1 MPDDDLTLEPAGPAR
16 AALVWLH
23 GLGAA
28 AADFADLARS
38 LGIPGL
44 RVLLPQA
51 PTRRVAVFA
60 GMPAPAWC
68 NLVPRPDG
76 SILSERG
83 GLEETARRVRATLDR
98 QAAAGIAR
106 LAVGGYSQGAAA
118 ALYCALTR
126 PDGLAAAAGMSGY
139 LPQDAW
145 LTEHADARGF
155 RLPYFLAHGRRDAVV
170 PHRYGTASRD
180 WLRARGAAVEWF
192 EDDFAHEV
200 RADGLAALA
209 AFLRSNL
216 A

>member
-1 MPDDDLTLEPAGPAR
+1 MPDDDLTLEPDGPAR
-16 AALVWLH
+16 AALIWLH

-83 GLEETARRVRATLDR
+83 GLEETARSL
-98 QAAAGIAR
+98 
-106 LAVGGYSQGAAA
+106 
-118 ALYCALTR
+118 
-126 PDGLAAAAGMSGY
+126 
-139 LPQDAW
+139 
-145 LTEHADARGF
+145 
-155 RLPYFLAHGRRDAVV
+155 
-170 PHRYGTASRD
+170 
-180 WLRARGAAVEWF
+180 
-192 EDDFAHEV
+192 
-200 RADGLAALA
+200 
-209 AFLRSNL
+209 
-216 A
+216 